1 MQAFQTVM
9 TFLVMPM
16 FFLSGALFP
25 LSNLPGWMTVLT
37 RFDPVAYG
45 MAPIRGAVLDGA
57 GVPAAV
63 LDRFTGITIGSYS
76 MPATLDVAVLLAF
89 GAVFLGIAMRVLR
102 RRA

>member
-1 MQAFQTVM
+1 MLEFQSVM

-45 MAPIRGAVLDGA
+45 MAPIRQAVLRGA
-57 GVPAAV
+57 DLSTGV
-63 LDRFTGITIGSYS
+63 LDRFTGIAIGGHTV
-76 MPATLDVAVLLAF
+76 PTLLDVGVLLSF
-89 GAVFLGIAMRVLR
+89 GAVFLGISMRVLR
-102 RRA
+102 RRG